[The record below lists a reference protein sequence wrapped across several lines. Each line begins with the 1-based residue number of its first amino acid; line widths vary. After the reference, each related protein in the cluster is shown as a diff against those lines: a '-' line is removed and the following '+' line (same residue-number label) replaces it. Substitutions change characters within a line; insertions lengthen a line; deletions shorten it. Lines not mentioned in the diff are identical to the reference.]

1 MVATDPLALALRRR
15 QDRLAKAEKR
25 AKMDDEDCAAENEK
39 RRLYYS
45 VRGKKY
51 RHARQQ
57 RSIEIYN
64 EADPANEDPEQMAHA
79 QAILAGAARRSQ
91 EYRARLQV
99 KLNSKDAAERVIAEQ
114 KLGLD
119 RKRSKTP
126 LPKRRAELPAGG
138 AASLHPLLTSL
149 PPPTTSPSITA
160 MEKSLLLEDACI
172 CTRMYARVVSE
183 ALIASSTPAELSGE
197 DFDTLLRRERE
208 LSRAYRGPPS
218 IFTAAALAILAGRYA
233 TDVASDEQS
242 A

>member
-1 MVATDPLALALRRR
+1 MRKPFWPVPRVVRKST
-15 QDRLAKAEKR
+15 
-25 AKMDDEDCAAENEK
+25 
-39 RRLYYS
+39 
-45 VRGKKY
+45 VRGS
-51 RHARQQ
+51 
-57 RSIEIYN
+57 RS
-64 EADPANEDPEQMAHA
+64 
-79 QAILAGAARRSQ
+79 
-91 EYRARLQV
+91 

-114 KLGLD
+114 KLGVD

-233 TDVASDEQS
+233 TDVASDGL
-242 A
+242 APLTHLPGTLRLGPHRG